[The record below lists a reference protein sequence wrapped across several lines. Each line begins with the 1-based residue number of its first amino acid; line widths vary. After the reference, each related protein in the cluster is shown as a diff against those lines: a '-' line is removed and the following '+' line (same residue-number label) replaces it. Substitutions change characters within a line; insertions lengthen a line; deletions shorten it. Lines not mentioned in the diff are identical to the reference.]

1 MSKLYWSIYGEQCG
15 VVWRGVVYYCGV
27 VLRGTYRLEGGGD
40 PIVGG
45 GPHTRNLLGAQHG
58 EAAPS
63 TALLLALV
71 LPLDDVHCR
80 GDTWVR
86 QHVTGDLKHSDHDL
100 SNTDQ

>member
-15 VVWRGVVYYCGV
+15 VVYCCGVGYCCSVVCCCGVMCCCGV

-45 GPHTRNLLGAQHG
+45 GPHTRNLLRAQHG
-58 EAAPS
+58 EAAPR

-80 GDTWVR
+80 GT
-86 QHVTGDLKHSDHDL
+86 HG
-100 SNTDQ
+100 